1 MGRVSMLALLF
12 AFSAPALAGKVYRC
26 PDGSYQDKPCGQGER
41 VVAHNNPKAAPPPDA
56 DPACFDRGRA
66 AGRLVAQRDKGIS
79 SDKVLKEIDASGKP
93 YDQRIDEKAFAV
105 KVYQTQGSATEVH
118 AMFEAECVKTKRDE
132 AARAA
137 QAPAPAPAAPAGQ
150 ATPQSDGKETAAQAE
165 QDRLCKQ
172 LRSDVKRNKA
182 KKRKGGSI
190 DEMEALAGEGVDLQE
205 QLRAMCD
212 S

>member
-1 MGRVSMLALLF
+1 MGRLLMIALLF

-56 DPACFDRGRA
+56 DPACFERGRA

-79 SDKVLKEIDASGKP
+79 ADKVLKEIDASGKP

-105 KVYQTQGSATEVH
+105 KVFQTQGSATEVH
-118 AMFEAECVKTKRDE
+118 ALFESQCVKDKRAE

-137 QAPAPAPAAPAGQ
+137 QSPAPAA
-150 ATPQSDGKETAAQAE
+150 ATPVEQDAPRSTAKETAAQAE
-165 QDRLCKQ
+165 QARLCKQ
-172 LRSDVKRNKA
+172 LQADVKRNKA
-182 KKRKGGSI
+182 KQRKGGSI
-190 DEMEALAGEGVDLQE
+190 DEMETLSGEGMDLQE
-205 QLRAMCD
+205 QLRAMCE